1 LKKVFQA
8 LAGAIAG
15 ALIGSPLLAVGLAVL
30 FSENYGAF
38 EGAAAMGGASL
49 GGVGGLVLG
58 AGLGIWLVV
67 RKDGKHALVTLLSL
81 WGVAILTILIFA
93 AVAFD

>member
-1 LKKVFQA
+1 
-8 LAGAIAG
+8 
-15 ALIGSPLLAVGLAVL
+15 L
-30 FSENYGAF
+30 FTEIYGAF

-67 RKDGKHALVTLLSL
+67 RKDGMYAMKALMALWVAAVLTL
-81 WGVAILTILIFA
+81 LIFA
-93 AVAFD
+93 SIAFD